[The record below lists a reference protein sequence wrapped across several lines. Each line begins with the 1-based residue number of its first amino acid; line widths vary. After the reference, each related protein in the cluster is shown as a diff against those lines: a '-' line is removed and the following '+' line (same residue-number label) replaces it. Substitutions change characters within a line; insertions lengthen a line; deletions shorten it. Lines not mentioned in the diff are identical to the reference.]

1 MFYICKDSSFLECIS
16 SKGRNINFVK
26 VFTLVKLNSKHVLFV
41 TDYLSK
47 LAKHL
52 NIKFMHLKHFFIGVI
67 IGGMLISC
75 GGNKSSEGDNG
86 DSMSI
91 SEAVGD

>member
-1 MFYICKDSSFLECIS
+1 M
-16 SKGRNINFVK
+16 
-26 VFTLVKLNSKHVLFV
+26 
-41 TDYLSK
+41 
-47 LAKHL
+47 
-52 NIKFMHLKHFFIGVI
+52 GVI

-91 SEAVGD
+91 SEAVQLTVMMKEKVWRCQLWMVQAKPEPVWLLCMQ